1 MKPRQQARQSSQANA
16 GYALS
21 ALLLTIFL
29 VSTAYGTYRL
39 LSFGS
44 TENKRRA
51 LLMAK
56 LALARDTIIAY
67 AAIDDKRPGRLLCPD
82 LVGNGISP
90 RLAGDDCP
98 GYSGWLPWKTLD
110 LADNGDDH
118 GQAIRYVVSP
128 LFGGDRNSPPL
139 NSETLTKLSVDPP
152 TGTASQGIAALLI
165 APRGLPDPRNSD
177 GDDIYFN
184 GRSSAPDDND
194 LVIAITR
201 DQLMA
206 ATEQRIANQLRNCLA
221 AHVRSESNLEKT
233 YPWPAPIGKTWLQGN
248 SGSLFGRF
256 PDTQA
261 GNPEAALQSSIAHLA
276 AGKTLLQDTA
286 LQSINVESLKNLQQ
300 QAGHLRLLADRLYE
314 IAVRL
319 DTHAQQA
326 NAAFTQLDAKLANN
340 PGAPD
345 LPALLEAA
353 KNALGL
359 LIADLEDSGL
369 DLFEHELMTLNGKL
383 KTDIDKA
390 SATPSSTTLGN
401 VLTSVKTLQSPLL
414 SSAKTPNLELQQEI
428 EANRQL
434 AANAEQALNEAKSR
448 LAQAPSALALAQGLI
463 DSNTRLASD
472 IRGLRIDLDPSE
484 LHYRARRITELSN
497 TPTASGNSSPESE
510 LTRTLKA
517 TALLLELQTLPP
529 LAPIQ
534 QARTALAAALASSGA
549 NAAESSEAASRLI
562 QLAAWLEGL
571 DENVSLETLRASHAA
586 VLAASGSASLIANAS
601 LPLRAA
607 SAMALYWSTVATKQ
621 AGELARLARKSIT
634 AKSDSDTS
642 AYTAAR
648 RFLDTLDGT
657 TGTIEL
663 IEKFTRSPSTQN
675 RDAAEHAL
683 AKSQADLGALLETA
697 NRLAGTLSTSHAKG
711 AVPTLWFESACDFLQ
726 ANDSST
732 SWWVTQGWK
741 NFFFYQISSR
751 IPPVSGTLSVNGQ
764 GAYPV
769 IVLGAGQALP
779 GRQDRARP
787 GVAQFL
793 ERHNGHSSRDG
804 LALEPIRDFSKAPL
818 AADFNDQLAY

>member
-1 MKPRQQARQSSQANA
+1 M
-16 GYALS
+16 
-21 ALLLTIFL
+21 LTILL

-39 LSFGS
+39 FSFGAS
-44 TENKRRA
+44 ESKRRA
-51 LLMAK
+51 LLMTK
-56 LALARDTIIAY
+56 LAHARDTLIAY
-67 AAIDDKRPGRLLCPD
+67 AAIDGKRPGRLLCPD
-82 LVGNGISP
+82 LVGSGVSP
-90 RLAGDDCP
+90 MLIGADCP
-98 GYSGWLPWKTLD
+98 SYSGWLPWKTLD

-139 NSETLTKLSVDPP
+139 NSDTLTKLSLDPP
-152 TGTASQGIAALLI
+152 AGTLSQGIAALLI
-165 APRGLPDPRNSD
+165 APRGLLDPRNGD
-177 GDDIYFN
+177 GDDIYFT
-184 GRSSAPDDND
+184 GLSSAPDDND
-194 LVIAITR
+194 LVLAITR

-221 AHVRSESNLEKT
+221 AHVRSELNLEKT

-248 SGSLFGRF
+248 SGSLFGRL

-261 GNPEAALQSSIAHLA
+261 GNPEAALQSGITHLA

-286 LQSINVESLKNLQQ
+286 LQSISVESLKDLQQ

-319 DTHAQQA
+319 DTHAQQV

-340 PGAPD
+340 PGTPD

-353 KNALGL
+353 KNALSL

-390 SATPSSTTLGN
+390 VVTPSSTTLGT
-401 VLTSVKTLQSPLL
+401 VLASANTLQSPLL
-414 SSAKTPNLELQQEI
+414 SSTKTPNLELQQEI

-434 AANAEQALNEAKSR
+434 AANAEQALSEAKSR
-448 LAQAPSALALAQGLI
+448 LTQAPAALALAQGLV
-463 DSNTRLASD
+463 DANTRLASD

-484 LHYRARRITELSN
+484 LHYRARRINELSN
-497 TPTASGNSSPESE
+497 TPTASSNNSPESE

-517 TALLLELQTLPP
+517 TALLLQPQTLPP
-529 LAPIQ
+529 LVPIQ
-534 QARTALAAALASSGA
+534 QARTAVAAALASSGA
-549 NAAESSEAASRLI
+549 NAAENSEAASRLI
-562 QLAAWLEGL
+562 QLATWLEGL
-571 DENVSLETLRASHAA
+571 DENVSLETLRASQAA
-586 VLAASGSASLIANAS
+586 LLAASGSASLIANAS

-648 RFLDTLDGT
+648 RFIDTLDGT

-663 IEKFTRSPSTQN
+663 IEKFHSSPSTQN
-675 RDAAEHAL
+675 QDAAERAL
-683 AKSQADLGALLETA
+683 AKSLAGLSALQEAA
-697 NRLAGTLSTSHAKG
+697 NRFAATLSASHASG
-711 AVPTLWFESACDFLQ
+711 VVPTFWFGSACDFLQ
-726 ANDSST
+726 ASN

-751 IPPVSGTLSVNGQ
+751 IRPDTGTLSVNGQ
-764 GAYPV
+764 GAYSL
-769 IVLGAGQALP
+769 IVVGAGQTLP

-787 GVAQFL
+787 GITQFL
-793 ERHNGHSSRDG
+793 ERHNGHPSRDG
-804 LALEPIRDFSKAPL
+804 LAFEPIRDFSKAPL